1 MLQSLRTLG
10 CLEVVKIQRLVIPA
24 DQGQGIDQM
33 DVPDDGLVAV
43 FLQRDMN
50 QQTEEQRGV
59 VLP

>member
-24 DQGQGIDQM
+24 DQSQGIDQM